1 MYLSSVPYHFMQ
13 YELPDELDM
22 VVVVLPVCL
31 SYKWLMEIV
40 SFFSFAILLTVVSC
54 LQV

>member
-1 MYLSSVPYHFMQ
+1 MYTTSVPYHLMQ
-13 YELPDELDM
+13 YELVM

-31 SYKWLMEIV
+31 SYKSLKKIV
-40 SFFSFAILLTVVSC
+40 LFFSFAILLAVVSY